1 MMIIIIDRVYAFVYQ
16 TEKRT
21 SERLDGERTN
31 EREGEKICTV
41 EIINQKRVNERE
53 KSDRQV
59 HT

>member
-53 KSDRQV
+53 E
-59 HT
+59 